1 MREIIL
7 KPRNADEYKLIDTL
21 LKKLGV
27 PHTSLKEEELEDFFL
42 LKEMKKADRKKTVS
56 KEDVFK
62 VLKGK

>member
-7 KPRNADEYKLIDTL
+7 KPRNADEFKLLDSL

-27 PHTSLKEEELEDFFL
+27 PHTSLKDEELEDFLL

-56 KEDVFK
+56 KEEVLK